1 MNSYNIK
8 EKQNV
13 KDDDWD
19 IYSSNLPLV
28 LSDEQWCYD
37 LFHMSEFGKPAD
49 WHSRTHIQCLLQTKH
64 MPNPYESHQ
73 DIT

>member
-13 KDDDWD
+13 KDDNWD

-49 WHSRTHIQCLLQTKH
+49 GIREPTFNVYYRQNICQIHTSPTRI
-64 MPNPYESHQ
+64 
-73 DIT
+73 